1 VIARRRAVRS
11 TVLLFVIVLVPG
23 LAPSAQA
30 QGAVA
35 GRAEAAVGLGVIGG
49 AGLGTGDANLRTR
62 DASDYRWFSVDSR
75 IGGARVLEAR
85 VGFALTRRYAVEVR
99 FGLSHPELLT
109 KISADIEG
117 APDAT
122 LAERFDQYM
131 VDAALVATLD
141 RFRFGPVIPFI
152 SGGAGYL
159 RQLHEGQ
166 TLVEEG
172 VIYRFGGG
180 VKYRL
185 VSRDRGVLRGAGLRG
200 DVGIAALSGGITV
213 RDRPTPHLAASGS
226 FYVAV
231 F

>member
-1 VIARRRAVRS
+1 VIPTRRAVLA
-11 TVLLFVIVLVPG
+11 TVLLFVLVPG

-35 GRAEAAVGLGVIGG
+35 GRVEAAVGLGVIGG
-49 AGLGTGDANLRTR
+49 AGLGAGDANLRTR
-62 DASDYRWFSVDSR
+62 EASDYRLFSADSR
-75 IGGARVLEAR
+75 IGGARVVEAR
-85 VGFALTRRYAVEVR
+85 AGFVLTRRYAVEVR

-109 KISADIEG
+109 KISADVEG

-131 VDAALVATLD
+131 VDAALVAALD
-141 RFRFGPVIPFI
+141 RFRFGPVVPFI
-152 SGGAGYL
+152 SAGAGYL

-172 VIYRFGGG
+172 VVYRVGGG
-180 VKYRL
+180 FKYRL
-185 VSRDRGVLRGAGLRG
+185 FSRDRGMVRGAGLRG
-200 DVGIAALSGGITV
+200 DVGLSALAGGIAV
-213 RDRPTPHLAASGS
+213 RDRPTPHIAASGS